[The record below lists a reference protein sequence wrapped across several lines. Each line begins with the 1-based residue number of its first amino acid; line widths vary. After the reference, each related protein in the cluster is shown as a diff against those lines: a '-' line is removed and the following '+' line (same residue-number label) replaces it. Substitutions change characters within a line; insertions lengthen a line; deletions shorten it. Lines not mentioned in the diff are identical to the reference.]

1 MYPTPRQTLATLLLL
16 VATLLSAPA
25 AAQSS
30 PTHGDHDQPARP
42 GLNDPATDTQNAPHA
57 RGAERL
63 AFLLSGFEHVPD
75 RRELDQVG
83 SPAEVVGWL
92 NAFLNDP
99 EERAVIRLR
108 ALDLLSLYASEEARV
123 PLSRLAAADHRA
135 DDHPLNASVRTRAQ
149 ARHRALTALARNDHP
164 QAFDIWRDALKSDDI
179 QIRITA
185 IGLLRRHA
193 PERALPHL
201 EQLATEDTRPAVQRA
216 LNRPIGGA
224 SNAPSRLIP

>member
-1 MYPTPRQTLATLLLL
+1 MLLLG
-16 VATLLSAPA
+16 ALLLAAPA

-30 PTHGDHDQPARP
+30 PTHDDHDRPARP
-42 GLNDPATDTQNAPHA
+42 SLNEPPGDSGNAPHA
-57 RGAERL
+57 QGAERL

-83 SPAEVVGWL
+83 GPAEVVGWL
-92 NAFLNDP
+92 NTFLNDS
-99 EERAVIRLR
+99 EERPVIRLR
-108 ALDLLSLYASEEARV
+108 ALDLLSLYAQEEARA
-123 PLSRLAAADHRA
+123 PLAAIAAADHRA
-135 DDHPLNASVRTRAQ
+135 NDHPLDASARTRAQ
-149 ARHRALTALARNDHP
+149 ARHRALTALARNEHP
-164 QAFDIWRDALKSDDI
+164 EAFAIWREALRSDDL

-193 PERALPHL
+193 PERALPLL

-224 SNAPSRLIP
+224 MTAPTRRIP